1 MDLVI
6 LKQLLRL
13 AGIRD
18 LKVRFDDP
26 SRQIVATFTQ
36 GGESHA
42 EHIDFEDIE
51 KFFTEGPA
59 QATDEPAQLPGPPGA
74 EELIPWGPLHQK
86 KPQ

>member
-26 SRQIVATFTQ
+26 NRQIIATFIQ
-36 GGESHA
+36 GSQTYE
-42 EHIDFEDIE
+42 EYIDFKDIE
-51 KFFTEGPA
+51 NFFTEGPV
-59 QATDEPAQLPGPPGA
+59 QATDEPAQLPGPPGT
-74 EELIPWGPLHQK
+74 EVLPLTGTN
-86 KPQ
+86 